1 MKRWVL
7 FILLFFSCSF
17 FPFAMPEGKDPQ
29 MITVTCNGYNQEDLF
44 YTICRYMVDSLHA
57 EVRFK
62 DYDILLS
69 YIETRPQNCVGVVYT
84 VKFAIEDNQYS
95 FSTYYAIAPRDN
107 KPECLSDIE
116 NEMKRINHKVRNIL
130 KVEK

>member
-1 MKRWVL
+1 
-7 FILLFFSCSF
+7 
-17 FPFAMPEGKDPQ
+17 

-69 YIETRPQNCVGVVYT
+69 YVETHPRNCVGVVYT
-84 VKFAIEDNQYS
+84 IKFAIEDNQYS

-107 KPECLSDIE
+107 KPECLCDIDI
-116 NEMKRINHKVRNIL
+116 EMKRINHKVRNIL
-130 KVEK
+130 KEK

>member
-1 MKRWVL
+1 MKRL
-7 FILLFFSCSF
+7 IAILLCFSCSF
-17 FPFAMPEGKDPQ
+17 WAFAMPQGQDPK
-29 MITVTCNGYNQEDLF
+29 MITVHCNGYNQEDLF

-69 YIETRPQNCVGVVYT
+69 YVETRPQNCVGVIYT

-130 KVEK
+130 K

>member
-1 MKRWVL
+1 
-7 FILLFFSCSF
+7 
-17 FPFAMPEGKDPQ
+17 

>member
-1 MKRWVL
+1 MKRL
-7 FILLFFSCSF
+7 AFFLLLIFSCTV
-17 FPFAMPEGKDPQ
+17 FPLAKSHGNDPK
-29 MITVTCNGYNQEDLF
+29 MIVVTCNGYNKEDLF

-62 DYDILLS
+62 DYNVLLS
-69 YIETRPQNCVGVVYT
+69 FVETRPQNCVGVVYT

-107 KPECLSDIE
+107 KSECLRDIE
-116 NEMKRINHKVRNIL
+116 DEMKRINHKVKNIL
-130 KVEK
+130 KDK